1 MIKLFLL
8 IFLFSFTHAGEI
20 SSDALDGIFVEAVLF
35 IMLFTIMGIVSFFIS
50 RKHAQKYEQ
59 KNPLHERRTARKKRE
74 LIERFL
80 TINSARNKDAV
91 LLWLSKLV
99 EKNMIDAEEFKI
111 LEESLNA
118 SSNSK

>member
-1 MIKLFLL
+1 MVKLFLL
-8 IFLFSFTHAGEI
+8 IFLFSFTYAGEI
-20 SSDALDGIFVEAVLF
+20 SSDALDGIFVEAILF
-35 IMLFTIMGIVSFFIS
+35 IMLFTIMGVISFFIS

-99 EKNMIDAEEFKI
+99 EKNIIDDEEFKI